1 MSASSVPVSRA
12 TTRRTFFGRN
22 SRTLLGYVF
31 ILPWLISFLAF
42 DLVPTVT
49 AFALSLTDYPIV
61 GQVHVVGLANY
72 VQMFTAD
79 ELYWTSLGNTIYYVL
94 LSVPLGLVVAFVLA
108 LLLNRSIPGN
118 TMFRTVYYLPAIVPT
133 VAASIVWLWIFDTRR
148 GILNEVIVLLGL
160 PLVHWLSDPGT
171 AKISLIVM
179 SLWSTGGM
187 MVIFLAGL
195 QGVPRELYEA
205 AAIDGANVAH
215 QLRNVTLPLITP
227 TLFFNLVMGLIN
239 SFQVFNVAFIM
250 TGGGP
255 HNATLFYML
264 HLYNKAFS
272 DFAMG
277 YASAM
282 AVLLFLLVLGMT
294 AIVFR
299 TSGRWVYYAGGAE

>member
-1 MSASSVPVSRA
+1 
-12 TTRRTFFGRN
+12 
-22 SRTLLGYVF
+22 VF

-42 DLVPTVT
+42 DLVPTVA

-79 ELYWTSLGNTIYYVL
+79 ELYWTSMGNTIYYVL

-108 LLLNRSIPGN
+108 LLLNRSIPGS
-118 TMFRTVYYLPAIVPT
+118 TVFRTVYYLPAIVPT

-205 AAIDGANVAH
+205 AAIDGANAAR

-255 HNATLFYML
+255 HDATLFYML

-294 AIVFR
+294 AIVFQ
-299 TSGRWVYYAGGAE
+299 TSGRWVYYAGGTE